1 MGKYNPKAPQDLGQE
16 WVPIRSEG
24 VVFSP
29 SVNVVEQGHTFL
41 LSTSRTLQDGRF
53 YIKSLPPGATSNQV
67 YMMSVYAAGKEAE
80 SGPIRSVIIPCNSV
94 ATTGAGFS
102 GATVANLASPGD
114 ENTLSAQPDTD
125 VNSKA
130 VNLFFATSQY
140 QNLLVGKRILAVNLL
155 YQLTWDP
162 INSGVPGDVATR
174 QVVYSSSQ
182 NLRLETGT
190 GSVTSV
196 SYAPLIGTYGSSL
209 LGLDPIIGPVG
220 ASTEI
225 QRLQL
230 GEINHLW
237 QTPSTTQTQER
248 MPWRYDE
255 LARFEATAGT
265 NRYRIHF
272 DFGGTAS
279 FAGIYYLGYAAL
291 EVIFCEEN
299 RLAIG
304 GFLYN
309 AASSYRYGANILTM
323 RDLALAANPV
333 LAAGVYTVVVSSP
346 DIGDIQGPFAA
357 GDVQRK
363 AEANTYPTLNAVR
376 QLDAIQNL
384 KGVQVN
390 LTQNLDD
397 TFTSEEIDVL
407 PQLSLHTSSGPL
419 TEVHV
424 YGEQARAQVYGT
436 ITATQEI
443 FDGAAGGSGSYPW
456 VRFYARR
463 FGNTTVPLRLD
474 NPAVTGTGTFV
485 EITPAEFDALDEI
498 VDGWKEVTLRFTT
511 SPTMGAGT
519 NPQFRWS
526 ATSELI
532 GNRWEVLGAYA
543 PAISGIP
550 GNNLNTVPSPH
561 QLSLATYGAAV
572 SGANINLG
580 WVPQYAPPVTA
591 TTDDQTADAML
602 LFAKDMQTITGFGS
616 SNQDQTIT
624 GIGLNCGLNPCCVPS
639 TLKYTRLTWSLP
651 VNTGYSVDDF
661 NRTVAANSWGTS
673 SGGEAWSPSSTTGVT
688 YTVDG
693 SQGQITATVTNTRL
707 TRLTPGGPDQ
717 DVRATLTLGTSV
729 ISGSYGIGVIL
740 RMTDSSNY
748 YHARIIYTTTGAE
761 LYISRTVAGVVTD
774 IVSMVVPDMLP
785 STTAKRKLRGM
796 VVGNRLLA
804 KVWSD
809 TEPEPDW
816 MLDATDNTFTTG
828 NVSGIVYQ
836 NLGGN
841 SSVSY
846 SVDNFSVQPPD
857 IYFGYY
863 EMQRMDTVET
873 TWQTIMQASSPLT
886 TGFNDYEARVGIQ
899 SSYRIRAV
907 DVHGFEGPWSSTVT
921 ATVPSPG
928 VTIGCSDGH
937 LLIFT
942 SNEEQDGSINLAYS
956 SVWEGRQVEEG
967 FVFPESQFVQLQ
979 AMYNR
984 DFFTAF
990 RPTERGGEQFSR
1002 TVLVQAAAISP
1013 ETLADFTSLRDMAW
1027 ASTSYI
1033 CVRDEDGNRW
1043 FATVLVPN
1051 GKVLRDRRLYMATVD
1066 IIEVTDTPS
1075 PVDPS

>member
-29 SVNVVEQGHTFL
+29 SVNVVEQGHTFY
-41 LSTSRTLQDGRF
+41 LSTSRTLQDGRY
-53 YIKSLPPGATSNQV
+53 YIKELPPGATSNQV

-80 SGPIRSVIIPCNSV
+80 SGPIRSVIIPCNAI

-125 VNSKA
+125 ANSKA
-130 VNLFFATSQY
+130 VNLFFATGSY
-140 QNLLVGKRILAVNLL
+140 SAMLAGKRILAVNLL

-162 INSGVPGDVATR
+162 INSGVVGDVATR

-220 ASTEI
+220 ASTET

-230 GEINHLW
+230 GEVNHLW

-248 MPWRYDE
+248 MPWRYEE

-272 DFGGTAS
+272 DFGGTTAY
-279 FAGIYYLGYAAL
+279 AGIYYLGYAAL

-299 RLAIG
+299 RLAYG

-309 AASSYRYGANILTM
+309 AASSYRLGANIITM
-323 RDLALAANPV
+323 RDTALAASPV
-333 LAAGVYTVVVSSP
+333 LAAGAYSVVVSSP

-376 QLDAIQNL
+376 QLDAIQGL
-384 KGVQVN
+384 QGVQVN
-390 LTQNLDD
+390 LTQKPDD

-407 PQLSLHTSSGPL
+407 PQLSLHTSTGPL

-436 ITATQEI
+436 VTATQEI
-443 FDGAAGGSGSYPW
+443 FDSPAVGPTSFPW

-474 NPAVTGTGTFV
+474 APSITGAGTYV
-485 EITPAEFDALDEI
+485 EITPGDFDDLEEI

-511 SPTMGAGT
+511 PPTMGAGT
-519 NPQFRWS
+519 NPQWRWS

-532 GNRWEVLGAYA
+532 GNRWEVLGATA

-550 GNNLNTVPSPH
+550 GNNLNLVPSPH
-561 QLSLATYGAAV
+561 QLSLATYGAPA
-572 SGANINLG
+572 SGSNINMG
-580 WVPQYAPPVTA
+580 WVPGYAPPVTA
-591 TTDDQTADAML
+591 TTDDQTADAVL
-602 LFAKDMQTITGFGS
+602 IFARDMQTITGFSGS
-616 SNQDQTIT
+616 IADQTIT
-624 GIGLNCGLNPCCVPS
+624 GIGLNCDVSPCCIPS
-639 TLKYTRLTWSLP
+639 TIKYVRLTWALP
-651 VNTGYSVDDF
+651 VNTGYSNDDF
-661 NRTVAANSWGTS
+661 NRVVAANSWGTS
-673 SGGEAWSPSSTTGVT
+673 SSGQTWTAPGAGITAEVNGTQGVLTSTVSTTR
-688 YTVDG
+688 
-693 SQGQITATVTNTRL
+693 II
-707 TRLTPGGPDQ
+707 RLTPGGVDQ
-717 DVRATLTLGTSV
+717 DVRATFTFNTAV
-729 ISGSYGIGVIL
+729 VSGDYNMGLIL
-740 RMTDSSNY
+740 RLTDSSNY
-748 YHARIIYTTTGAE
+748 YAVKVIYTTTQVE
-761 LYISRTVAGVVTD
+761 LRIVSTVAGVVTTLASIFMAD
-774 IVSMVVPDMLP
+774 LQP
-785 STTAKRKLRGM
+785 TTTGKRKIRAM
-796 VVGNRLLA
+796 IVGNRILA
-804 KVWSD
+804 KLWAD

-816 MLDATDNTFTTG
+816 QLDITDNTFATG
-828 NVSGIVYQ
+828 DTAGIVTQ

-841 SSVSY
+841 TSVVY
-846 SVDNFSVQPPD
+846 YVDDFSVVPPD

-863 EMQRMDTVET
+863 EIQRMDTVET
-873 TWQTIMQASSPLT
+873 GWQSIMKATSPLT
-886 TGFNDYEARVGIQ
+886 TGFNDYEARVGIL
-899 SSYRIRAV
+899 SSYRIRNV
-907 DVHGFEGPWSSTVT
+907 DTYGFEGPWSATVT
-921 ATVPSPG
+921 ATVPAPG

-942 SNEEQDGSINLAYS
+942 SNEEQDGSVNLAYS
-956 SVWEGRQVEEG
+956 SVWEAGQRVEESFTFPEAG
-967 FVFPESQFVQLQ
+967 FVQMQ

-1027 ASTSYI
+1027 ADVPYI

-1043 FATVLVPN
+1043 LATVVVPS
-1051 GKVLRDRRLYMATVD
+1051 GRVLRDRRLYMASLD
-1066 IIEVTDTPS
+1066 IIEVTATPS